1 LTFDLDDLARVVA
14 GSGRRR
20 RSAVKR
26 AGAIVREEAARC
38 EAWRRARVAAPAIAA
53 LHGDAEK
60 ARRSVPSQHAG
71 KLVRVG
77 PAERALVETITS
89 QLVAKLLHA
98 PTLEM
103 RRTASRLTPQQA
115 PAASRDEAARE
126 RRVEEHVPA
135 RATVEVGASRARR

>member
-1 LTFDLDDLARVVA
+1 V
-14 GSGRRR
+14 
-20 RSAVKR
+20 
-26 AGAIVREEAARC
+26 
-38 EAWRRARVAAPAIAA
+38 
-53 LHGDAEK
+53 

-103 RRTASRLTPQQA
+103 RRTASRLTAQQA

-135 RATVEVGASRARR
+135 RATAEVGASRARR